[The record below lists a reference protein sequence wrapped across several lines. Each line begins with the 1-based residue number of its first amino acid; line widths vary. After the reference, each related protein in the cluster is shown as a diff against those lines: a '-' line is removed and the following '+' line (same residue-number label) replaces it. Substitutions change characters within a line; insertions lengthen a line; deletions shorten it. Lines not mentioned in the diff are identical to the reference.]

1 MPPQE
6 LSRLLHSPTGS
17 TPAVVQQHEFIASR
31 RPRPRARQ
39 TFGELRAVDG
49 IDLDVPRGMIFAIL
63 GPNGAGKT
71 TLMRMLATLLHPD
84 EGTASV
90 MGHDLAT
97 APDKVRGEIA
107 MTGQFASLDE
117 DLTGREN
124 LMLLARLW
132 GFRGGA
138 ARERADELL
147 ATFDL
152 ADAATKQVK
161 DYSGGMRRRLDIAAS
176 LIVTP
181 GVLFLDEP
189 TTGLDPVARK
199 SVWRMIRQL
208 AGSGV
213 TILLTTQYMDE
224 ADQLAARI
232 AVIDHGK
239 KIAEGT
245 PRELKVATG
254 SGFLHVALADPARL
268 DEAATL
274 LEAQLGASVQRSVEG
289 AHAGGGRED
298 AAGRERGAGRA
309 DRRRHRAR
317 GLLDGQP
324 ESRRSVLR
332 ADRKGQTMNGLT
344 QVARPPAPSALSN
357 ALVFGWRAVLKFKH
371 VPEQLF
377 DLVMTPIMFTLL
389 FTFVFGGALAGSPR
403 RLSTDLPARHPRAD
417 GGVQL
422 GVFGHGPV
430 DRPRQRAVRPV
441 PLAAHLVAGAVRGTH
456 GGRRAAACDRRR
468 HHPHA
473 SA

>member
-1 MPPQE
+1 MNSS
-6 LSRLLHSPTGS
+6 L
-17 TPAVVQQHEFIASR
+17 PAIH
-31 RPRPRARQ
+31 ARGLVKK
-39 TFGELRAVDG
+39 FGDLRAVDG

-124 LMLLARLW
+124 LVLLARLW
-132 GFRGGA
+132 GFRGKS
-138 ARERADELL
+138 ARERADQLL

-199 SVWRMIRQL
+199 SVWGMIRQL

-254 SGFLHVALADPARL
+254 SGFLHVAVADPARL
-268 DEAATL
+268 EEAAKL
-274 LEAQLGASVQRSVEG
+274 LETHLGATVQRSAEG
-289 AHAGGGRED
+289 ATLA
-298 AAGRERGAGRA
+298 
-309 DRRRHRAR
+309 
-317 GLLDGQP
+317 
-324 ESRRSVLR
+324 V
-332 ADRKGQTMNGLT
+332 
-344 QVARPPAPSALSN
+344 VARTPKDANAAL
-357 ALVFGWRAVLKFKH
+357 
-371 VPEQLF
+371 
-377 DLVMTPIMFTLL
+377 
-389 FTFVFGGALAGSPR
+389 GALIDAGIELADFSMGSPS
-403 RLSTDLPARHPRAD
+403 LEE
-417 GGVQL
+417 
-422 GVFGHGPV
+422 VFFALTGKAKP
-430 DRPRQRAVRPV
+430 
-441 PLAAHLVAGAVRGTH
+441 
-456 GGRRAAACDRRR
+456 
-468 HHPHA
+468 
-473 SA
+473 